1 MLCCSVSICFEI
13 NTLFFGRLFL
23 LGRGCSDSSML
34 KNHIREKM
42 TCLGKSGSSY
52 LTLKYLQNL
61 ARNKAFSTII
71 CWCDQ
76 NYSVL
81 KQNKILSII
90 TARTCNY
97 SKAYSI
103 LPFLLDWHHRDGLF
117 GFTVGGVP
125 TMLDRAMVWI
135 LSWVSL
141 TSPMVPSLWKA
152 LTKYEDKHSSSLPP
166 TSLSFVQ
173 ERQHFTSAVIK
184 WSLNISFSIWHW
196 FKFFS
201 HLETIPQT
209 HTFTLNI
216 STKICSIKSLFCK
229 GKPSSDF
236 YFLNPFSISRK
247 LQWTILQHDD
257 SAMGITCIQDD

>member
-1 MLCCSVSICFEI
+1 MFCCFASICFEI

-71 CWCDQ
+71 WCDQ

-125 TMLDRAMVWI
+125 TMLEQWYG
-135 LSWVSL
+135 SCHGF
-141 TSPMVPSLWKA
+141 LWPVLWCHHYQK
-152 LTKYEDKHSSSLPP
+152 LWLNTK
-166 TSLSFVQ
+166 
-173 ERQHFTSAVIK
+173 
-184 WSLNISFSIWHW
+184 
-196 FKFFS
+196 
-201 HLETIPQT
+201 
-209 HTFTLNI
+209 I
-216 STKICSIKSLFCK
+216 STAPLFPQPSCLLCRK
-229 GKPSSDF
+229 GNILP
-236 YFLNPFSISRK
+236 
-247 LQWTILQHDD
+247 LQ
-257 SAMGITCIQDD
+257 S